1 MAEEDDE
8 QDVVEMPVV
17 PTGGAQGRYVQRPAL
32 ADGLARNG

>member
-8 QDVVEMPVV
+8 KDVVEMPVV
-17 PTGGAQGRYVQRPAL
+17 PIGAQGGYVQRPAL